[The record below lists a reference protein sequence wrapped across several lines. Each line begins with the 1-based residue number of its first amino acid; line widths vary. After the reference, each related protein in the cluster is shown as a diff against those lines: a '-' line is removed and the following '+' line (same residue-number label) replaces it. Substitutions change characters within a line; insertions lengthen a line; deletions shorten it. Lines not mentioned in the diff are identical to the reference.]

1 MPPWVIWTLV
11 GIGAAL
17 GGFLLLLVLL
27 LSTKFRITIGYSD
40 GITLSIG
47 IGLIHIRILPW
58 PFKKK
63 AKRNGPRSMSAA
75 KARRIRERK
84 ARRAARKAEAK
95 KPKPQ
100 KTKKKKKKAKPVEQK
115 APKKEPRKLTA
126 SEILSL
132 LDLVRVLI
140 FAVVRRFFKHLRVDV
155 ARLKVKIATGDAATT
170 AVAYG
175 AATQAVNVL
184 LPVLK
189 RVKNF
194 GLPSNT
200 NFDIRADFLGEV
212 CEIDV
217 KISFSIRL
225 WQIIHIGLDGIF
237 SVVKRK
243 LSQLF

>member
-1 MPPWVIWTLV
+1 MPPWVIWTLG

-17 GGFLLLLVLL
+17 GGILLLLVLL

-63 AKRNGPRSMSAA
+63 TKRNGPRSMSAA

-100 KTKKKKKKAKPVEQK
+100 KTKKKKKAKPAEQK

-155 ARLKVKIATGDAATT
+155 ARLKIKIATGDAATT

-189 RVKNF
+189 KVKNF

-200 NFDIRADFLGEV
+200 NFDICADFLGDT